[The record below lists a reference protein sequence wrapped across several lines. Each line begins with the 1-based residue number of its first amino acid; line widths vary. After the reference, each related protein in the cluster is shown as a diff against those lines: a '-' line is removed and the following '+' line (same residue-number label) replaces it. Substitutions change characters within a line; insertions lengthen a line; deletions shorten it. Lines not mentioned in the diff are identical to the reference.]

1 MKDQNRNLA
10 LRVAS
15 AAVLAPLALYA
26 TWHGGLVFAGLCAA
40 AAALATAE
48 LIAMFARLG
57 LPEAYG
63 VLVAALVPLAP
74 WYTDGHYLAWTP
86 VALAFAGMGLLAL
99 HVFGT
104 EVADMARRASA
115 VALAWIYVAP
125 VVASVVSLRLRF
137 GTGWVILAFAVAF
150 LNDTF
155 AYFAGRFF
163 GRHKLL
169 ERISPKKT
177 WEGAAGGVLGS
188 VLGAVAVRLLDVT
201 RDLGTLSLAGA
212 AAVGLGAAVLA
223 PVGDLAESMLKR
235 SAGVKDSGRLIP
247 GHGGLLDRIDA
258 LLFVAPWVWVYAAF
272 LR

>member
-1 MKDQNRNLA
+1 MKEQNRNLA

-15 AAVLAPLALYA
+15 AAVLAPLAIYA
-26 TWHGGLVFAGLCAA
+26 TWHGGLFFAGLCAA
-40 AAALATAE
+40 AAALAAAE
-48 LIAMFARLG
+48 LVAMFVPLR

-63 VLVAALVPLAP
+63 ILVAALVPFAP
-74 WYTDGHYLAWTP
+74 WYAGGQYPPWTP
-86 VALAFAGMGLLAL
+86 VALAFAAMGLLAL
-99 HVFGT
+99 HVFT
-104 EVADMARRASA
+104 SEVADMARRASA

-137 GTGWVILAFAVAF
+137 GTGWVILAFAAAF
-150 LNDTF
+150 LNDTS
-155 AYFAGRFF
+155 AYFAGRFL

-188 VLGAVAVRLLDVT
+188 VLGALAVRLLDVT
-201 RDLGTLSLAGA
+201 HDLGTLSLAGA
-212 AAVGLGAAVLA
+212 AAIGLGAAVLG